1 MTTFLLLLAADI
13 LLVALIIFLIL
24 YIRKLRHEINNDKID
39 TVYSD
44 YESVTERASVEDVI
58 DVSYLG
64 YSQTR

>member
-24 YIRKLRHEINNDKID
+24 YIRKLKHEINNDKID

-44 YESVTERASVEDVI
+44 YESVTERASIEGII
-58 DVSYLG
+58 DVSHFG

>member
-24 YIRKLRHEINNDKID
+24 YIRKLKHEINNDKID
-39 TVYSD
+39 TVYPD
-44 YESVTERASVEDVI
+44 YESVTERASIEDII
-58 DVSYLG
+58 DVSHFG

>member
-1 MTTFLLLLAADI
+1 MTTFILLLAADI

-24 YIRKLRHEINNDKID
+24 YIRKLKHEINNDKID

-44 YESVTERASVEDVI
+44 YESVTEGRSTEDII

>member
-24 YIRKLRHEINNDKID
+24 YIRKLKHEINNDKID
-39 TVYSD
+39 TVYPD
-44 YESVTERASVEDVI
+44 YESVAERTGIEDII
-58 DVSYLG
+58 DVSHFG

>member
-24 YIRKLRHEINNDKID
+24 YIRKLKHEINNDKID

-44 YESVTERASVEDVI
+44 YESVTEGRSTEDII

>member
-39 TVYSD
+39 TVYPD

>member
-24 YIRKLRHEINNDKID
+24 YIRKLKHEINNDKID
-39 TVYSD
+39 TVYPD
-44 YESVTERASVEDVI
+44 YESVTEGRSIEDII
-58 DVSYLG
+58 DVSHFG